1 MFVLHAKKLRWLF
14 WLRLVISVR
23 SLTRRKGYVI
33 GTVILLLLVVLL
45 AGGAAV
51 GTFFAYRTLPAL
63 ASAEVLFLVLTGVY
77 LAWMVLPLFE
87 FSLNEG
93 LDLSKLQ
100 IFPLTR
106 AEWLSSLLLSTLLD
120 VPMIALVF
128 IFAAVL
134 AGWATSLL
142 VGAFI
147 LLTLLLFT
155 VLVVATSQFVL
166 ALFMRTLQ
174 SRRFRDLSLILL
186 VMAGSLCSLLF
197 IFSNEFLDVAKL
209 ESGQFSAYLQW
220 FPPGMVTRS
229 ILLAAHGD
237 WLMAWFWF
245 AAVLVICVIVLAL
258 WLFLLEHSLV
268 TPEAGGTATIS
279 AQAQVQA
286 PRRTGGEAR
295 SVWRTAL
302 GERLVPQHIRALAT
316 KDLKYYWRDPSLK
329 VLLFQFV
336 VLAAILLGGPFVTG
350 RTDLLIATG
359 WMVLVIPFVALL
371 FSTML
376 FSMNTLG
383 MEQSGLAMLFLFPV
397 RPQHIL
403 WAKNLAASVLS
414 LAGMAVLVVAT
425 ALLSRAWELVIPA
438 LLIGVAGLGVTLG
451 CGNLASVF
459 FPQRQGRRAI
469 RASGAAP
476 SGSWLRGVFSLLM
489 WFFTALALMPIALAT
504 ALPRLAGTPWIWA
517 FTIPAALCYGLL
529 FYLVVTHYAAARL
542 LAKAPEILEMVASE

>member
-14 WLRLVISVR
+14 WLRLIVSVR
-23 SLTRRKGYVI
+23 SLTRKKGHMI
-33 GTVILLLLVVLL
+33 GAIILLLLVVLL
-45 AGGAAV
+45 AGGVAV

-77 LAWMVLPLFE
+77 LVWMVLPLFE

-106 AEWLSSLLLSTLLD
+106 AEWLTSLLLSTLLD

-147 LLTLLLFT
+147 LVTLLLFT
-155 VLVVATSQFVL
+155 VLVVATSQLVL
-166 ALFMRTLQ
+166 ALFIRTLQ
-174 SRRFRDLSLILL
+174 SRRFRDLSLFLL
-186 VMAGSLCSLLF
+186 LFVSSLCSLLF
-197 IFSNEFLDVAKL
+197 LFSNEFLDVAKL
-209 ESGQFSAYLQW
+209 ERGQFSFYLQW
-220 FPPGMVTRS
+220 FPPGMVARS
-229 ILLAAHGD
+229 IQLATNGN
-237 WLMAWFWF
+237 WLMAWLWF
-245 AAVLVICVIVLAL
+245 AVVLIICVLVLAL

-279 AQAQVQA
+279 AQA
-286 PRRTGGEAR
+286 PRRTGGEQAI
-295 SVWRTAL
+295 WRTAL
-302 GERLVPQHIRALAT
+302 GERLVPQHIRALAV
-316 KDLKYYWRDPSLK
+316 KDLTYYWRDPQLK

-336 VLAAILLGGPFVTG
+336 VMAAIFLGGPSALG
-350 RTDLLIATG
+350 RTDLLLVSG
-359 WMVLVIPFVALL
+359 WMVLVIPLVVLL

-383 MEQSGLAMLFLFPV
+383 MEQRGLAMLFLFPI

-414 LAGMAVLVVAT
+414 LAEMAVLVVVT

-469 RASGAAP
+469 HASGASP
-476 SGSWLRGVFSLLM
+476 SGSWLRGAFSLLM
-489 WFFTALALMPIALAT
+489 WFFTALALMPVALAI
-504 ALPRLAGTPWIWA
+504 ALPRLAGTSWIWVV
-517 FTIPAALCYGLL
+517 TIPAALCYGLL
-529 FYLVVTHYAAARL
+529 FYLAVTHFVAARL
-542 LAKAPEILEMVASE
+542 LAKAPEILEMATGE